1 MAKTRKQKK
10 GVMTIPQWR
19 KSFEHMETFTARLLA
34 SAKDKTSQRKAF
46 QKEWQRVF
54 HRAVDD
60 RAADAYLSFE
70 AKKHSKGK
78 SKTKKQRGGQTLEG
92 APLDYSTRPGIYGV
106 YGEFPA
112 YVTSGFDIY
121 DKINQ
126 LSPVAGCGVENITPK
141 IPADLGSN
149 KVNFSGG
156 KRRSR
161 SRGSRGSKGS
171 RTRRHRRAL
180 KGGASFPD
188 MGNFASYAKNTVTN
202 LGNTM
207 RDFSEAASI
216 RPLIASVPSSVAYDA
231 QSAWKG
237 QALPPTPSANTGNPP
252 YYAPSSGIFNVK
264 VGDINR
270 DLGGEIR
277 S

>member
-1 MAKTRKQKK
+1 
-10 GVMTIPQWR
+10 MTIPQLR
-19 KSFEHMETFTARLLA
+19 KSFEHMEGFTARLLG
-34 SAKDKTSQRKAF
+34 SSKDKVAQRKAF
-46 QKEWQRVF
+46 QKEWQRTF

-78 SKTKKQRGGQTLEG
+78 SKTKKQRGGQALAG
-92 APLDYSTRPGIYGV
+92 APLDYTTRPGVYGV

-141 IPADLGSN
+141 IPADMGSN

-156 KRRSR
+156 GKRR
-161 SRGSRGSKGS
+161 G
-171 RTRRHRRAL
+171 TRRNRRDRRNQ
-180 KGGASFPD
+180 KGGLGFPNIN
-188 MGNFASYAKNTVTN
+188 NFASYAQNTAVN
-202 LGNTM
+202 LGNSIK
-207 RDFSEAASI
+207 DFGEAAAL
-216 RPLIASVPSSVAYDA
+216 RPLVSSVPSSVAYDA

-237 QALPPTPSANTGNPP
+237 QPLPPTPAANTAHPP
-252 YYAPSSGIFNVK
+252 YYTAPSRIFDVK
-264 VGDINR
+264 VADIQRN
-270 DLGGEIR
+270 LGNEIR